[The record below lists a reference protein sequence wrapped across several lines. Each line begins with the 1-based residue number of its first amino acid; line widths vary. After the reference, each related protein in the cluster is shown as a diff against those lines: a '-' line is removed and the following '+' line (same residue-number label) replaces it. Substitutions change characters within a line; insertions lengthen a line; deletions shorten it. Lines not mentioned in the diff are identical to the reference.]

1 MPSYNCFRCGFY
13 TKYRNHFV
21 RHLTRKHQCVPS
33 KSSVS
38 ILEVARANSITLNF
52 TENSLKFTAD
62 SLKFTE
68 NGRFSLKNQGN
79 FSNSNNLV
87 DPNLSNP
94 SNNLSK
100 KKYQCPNCN
109 KFFTRKDNLKVHQKK
124 SCSNVNNIITNDNES
139 LKMKIVELEQKQ
151 QQHDIEKYKLYNH
164 IENLVSSVTK
174 NNQISNIENQNN
186 TNTNTNNNNTNYIQQ
201 NIHINS
207 FGKEDIKYLRS
218 QFLDKL
224 IKAPFGAIP
233 KLIKA
238 IHFNPA
244 HPENRNVKITN
255 KKERF
260 ADVYKNNKWILA
272 DKKTVIGDMIDKGFD
287 IIDEHHND
295 NNDKLNGF
303 KKKNFMRF
311 KNQYEDNNKN
321 LMKNIEKNIE
331 VQILNNSR

>member
-1 MPSYNCFRCGFY
+1 MPSYNCFRCGF
-13 TKYRNHFV
+13 TSRKKTNFV
-21 RHLTRKHQCVPS
+21 RHLTRKHKCAAS

-68 NGRFSLKNQGN
+68 NGRFSLKNQGK
-79 FSNSNNLV
+79 FSNFDNLV
-87 DPNLSNP
+87 DKNLSNS

-124 SCSNVNNIITNDNES
+124 SCSNVNNIIANENES

-186 TNTNTNNNNTNYIQQ
+186 TNNNTNYIQQ

-255 KKERF
+255 KKDRF
-260 ADVYKNNKWILA
+260 ADIYKNNKWILA
-272 DKKTVIGDMIDKGFD
+272 DKKTVIGNMIDKGFD